1 MHSLRVLSNGVMWQ
15 PWGGEAFARA
25 RNERKP
31 VLLSIATAWC
41 GSCEKM
47 DRTSYAD
54 PDIVALI
61 NDRFVPVRVDADDRP
76 DISERYSLGGWPTTA
91 FLTPTGEILTGGTFV
106 PLDRMRGVL
115 TRVSE
120 AYSTQP
126 ERTAEANG
134 RSLAVATT
142 SPLNEAELTTQIF
155 ALFDDDYGGFGD
167 EPKFPFAAPIRLA
180 LELFTES
187 HDASHERIVVATL
200 DRMGWG
206 GLYDSVDGG
215 FFRYAATRDWQQPH
229 VEKLL
234 DLNAVLTRVYLE
246 AGEQLHVARFT
257 ERAADTLRYI
267 QTWLADPVDG
277 GWFGSQ
283 RADDAYYVAETPE
296 ARRLVQAPPVARSLY
311 ADSNAAMVSTA
322 LVAARV
328 FSDDGLREF
337 AVKSLER
344 ILMACY
350 RPGFGVAHG
359 YDGQPRTRGLLADQL
374 AMADACLDVFDLTGN
389 IVYEMMAEEL
399 VHYAM
404 RVMWDENGGGFLD
417 RARDDQ
423 ESPIGLLNQPL
434 KPFVTNCEASRT
446 LRRLAEASGESEFA
460 RAANRTLETMA
471 TVAPSQGPLAAHY
484 VLAMRPVASR

>member
-1 MHSLRVLSNGVMWQ
+1 MPSLRVLSNGVMWQ
-15 PWGGEAFARA
+15 PWGRAAFARA

-91 FLTPTGEILTGGTFV
+91 FLTPAGEILTGGTFV

-115 TRVSE
+115 TRV
-120 AYSTQP
+120 ADAVQHGQP
-126 ERTAEANG
+126 ERTAAANA
-134 RSLAVATT
+134 RSLAVAAT
-142 SPLNEAELTTQIF
+142 SPLSEAELTTQIF
-155 ALFDDDYGGFGD
+155 ALFDDDHGGFGD
-167 EPKFPFAAPIRLA
+167 EPKFPFAAPIQLA
-180 LELFTES
+180 LELFAES
-187 HDASHERIVVATL
+187 HDASHERIVVAAL

-234 DLNAVLTRVYLE
+234 ELNAVLTRLYLE
-246 AGEQLHVARFT
+246 AGEQLQVARFT

-283 RADDAYYVAETPE
+283 RADDAYYAAETPE
-296 ARRLVQAPPVARSLY
+296 ARRLVPAPPVARSLY

-328 FSDDGLREF
+328 FSDDGLRQF

-344 ILMACY
+344 ILLACY
-350 RPGFGVAHG
+350 RPGLGVAHG
-359 YDGQPRTRGLLADQL
+359 YDGQPRSERTARRSICHG
-374 AMADACLDVFDLTGN
+374 G
-389 IVYEMMAEEL
+389 
-399 VHYAM
+399 
-404 RVMWDENGGGFLD
+404 RVSRRVRSHRQHRLRDDGGG
-417 RARDDQ
+417 A
-423 ESPIGLLNQPL
+423 
-434 KPFVTNCEASRT
+434 
-446 LRRLAEASGESEFA
+446 
-460 RAANRTLETMA
+460 
-471 TVAPSQGPLAAHY
+471 GPLRDAGDVGRERA
-484 VLAMRPVASR
+484 VASSIARGTIRNLPSDS